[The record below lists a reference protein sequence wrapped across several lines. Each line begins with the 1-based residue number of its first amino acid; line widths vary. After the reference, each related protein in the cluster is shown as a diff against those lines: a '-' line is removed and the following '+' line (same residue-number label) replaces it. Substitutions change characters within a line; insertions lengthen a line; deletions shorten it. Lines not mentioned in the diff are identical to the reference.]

1 MYLCRQKE
9 REIMRKSHKEE
20 LFSATFRLFIL
31 HGYDGVSFSD
41 IEKATGMSRGAIF
54 HYVNTKQELF
64 RQVVEMF
71 VIDKQSIDMKIKYG
85 KDPSL
90 REFISAY
97 AQGVKRTMKEVR
109 QIIGE
114 DVSMAAGSRA
124 YLNIIQQS
132 RAYLNIIQQVATLLP
147 DIFMLYQQCM
157 DREQQVWQ
165 QVITR
170 AIERKEIQ
178 PEINVEL
185 LAQTF
190 IALFYGRAYRDSLSN
205 GLDADLLKH
214 QMLQLYEIIVLK

>member
-1 MYLCRQKE
+1 
-9 REIMRKSHKEE
+9 
-20 LFSATFRLFIL
+20 
-31 HGYDGVSFSD
+31 
-41 IEKATGMSRGAIF
+41 MSRGAIF
-54 HYVNTKQELF
+54 HYVDTKQDLF

-71 VIDKQSIDMKIKYG
+71 VIDKQSIDMKIRYG
-85 KDPSL
+85 KDTSL
-90 REFISAY
+90 RDFIGAY
-97 AQGVKRTMKEVR
+97 AQGVNMKEVR

-124 YLNIIQQS
+124 YLNIIQQ
-132 RAYLNIIQQVATLLP
+132 VATLVP
-147 DIFMLYQQCM
+147 DLFKLYQQCM

-178 PEINVEL
+178 PEIDVEL

-205 GLDADLLKH
+205 GLDADLLKR
-214 QMLQLYEIIVLK
+214 QMLQLYEVIAFK

>member
-9 REIMRKSHKEE
+9 RVIMRKSHKEE
-20 LFSATFRLFIL
+20 LFSAAFRLFIL

-54 HYVNTKQELF
+54 HYVDTKQDLF
-64 RQVVEMF
+64 RH
-71 VIDKQSIDMKIKYG
+71 D
-85 KDPSL
+85 
-90 REFISAY
+90 FIGAY

-124 YLNIIQQS
+124 YLNIIQQ
-132 RAYLNIIQQVATLLP
+132 VATLLP
-147 DIFMLYQQCM
+147 DLFKLYQQCM

-165 QVITR
+165 QVITS

-178 PEINVEL
+178 PEIDAEL

-190 IALFYGRAYRDSLSN
+190 ISLFYGRAYRDSLSN
-205 GLDADLLKH
+205 GLDADLLKR
-214 QMLQLYEIIVLK
+214 QMLQLYEIIALK

>member
-20 LFSATFRLFIL
+20 LFSAAFRLFIL

-124 YLNIIQQS
+124 YLNIIQQ
-132 RAYLNIIQQVATLLP
+132 VATLVP
-147 DIFMLYQQCM
+147 DLFRLYQQCM

-178 PEINVEL
+178 PEIDVEL

-205 GLDADLLKH
+205 GLDADLLKR
-214 QMLQLYEIIVLK
+214 QMLQLYEVIVFK

>member
-1 MYLCRQKE
+1 
-9 REIMRKSHKEE
+9 MRKSHKEE
-20 LFSATFRLFIL
+20 LFSAAFRLFIL
-31 HGYDGVSFSD
+31 YGYDGVSFSD

-54 HYVNTKQELF
+54 HYVDTKQELF
-64 RQVVEMF
+64 RQVIEMF

-90 REFISAY
+90 RDFIGAY

-124 YLNIIQQS
+124 YLNIIQQ
-132 RAYLNIIQQVATLLP
+132 
-147 DIFMLYQQCM
+147 
-157 DREQQVWQ
+157 EQQVWQ

-178 PEINVEL
+178 PEIDAEL

-205 GLDADLLKH
+205 GLDADLLKR
-214 QMLQLYEIIVLK
+214 QMLQLYEVIALK

>member
-1 MYLCRQKE
+1 
-9 REIMRKSHKEE
+9 MRKSHKEE
-20 LFSATFRLFIL
+20 LFSAAFRLFIL

-54 HYVNTKQELF
+54 HYVDTKQELF
-64 RQVVEMF
+64 RQVIEMF

-90 REFISAY
+90 HDFIGAY
-97 AQGVKRTMKEVR
+97 VQGVRTMKEVR

-114 DVSMAAGSRA
+114 DVSMAAG
-124 YLNIIQQS
+124 S

>member
-1 MYLCRQKE
+1 
-9 REIMRKSHKEE
+9 MRKSHKEE
-20 LFSATFRLFIL
+20 LFSAAFRLFIL

-54 HYVNTKQELF
+54 HYVDTKQDLF

-85 KDPSL
+85 KDTSL
-90 REFISAY
+90 RDFI
-97 AQGVKRTMKEVR
+97 GMKEVR

-124 YLNIIQQS
+124 YLNIIQQ
-132 RAYLNIIQQVATLLP
+132 VATLVP
-147 DIFMLYQQCM
+147 DLFKLYQQCM

-170 AIERKEIQ
+170 AKERKEIQ
-178 PEINVEL
+178 PEIDVEL

-205 GLDADLLKH
+205 GLDADLLKR
-214 QMLQLYEIIVLK
+214 QMLQLYEVIALK

>member
-20 LFSATFRLFIL
+20 LFSAAFRLFIL

-54 HYVNTKQELF
+54 HYVDTKQDLF

-90 REFISAY
+90 HDFIGAY
-97 AQGVKRTMKEVR
+97 AQGVKRTMKDVR

-124 YLNIIQQS
+124 YLNIIQQ
-132 RAYLNIIQQVATLLP
+132 VATLVP
-147 DIFMLYQQCM
+147 DLFKLYQQCM

-178 PEINVEL
+178 PEIDAEL

-190 IALFYGRAYRDSLSN
+190 ISLFYGRAYRDSLSN
-205 GLDADLLKH
+205 GLDADLLKR
-214 QMLQLYEIIVLK
+214 QMLQLYEVIALK

>member
-1 MYLCRQKE
+1 
-9 REIMRKSHKEE
+9 MRKSHKEE
-20 LFSATFRLFIL
+20 LFSAAFRLFIL

-54 HYVNTKQELF
+54 HYVDTKQELF
-64 RQVVEMF
+64 RQVIEMF

-90 REFISAY
+90 HDFIDAY

-124 YLNIIQQS
+124 YLNIIQQ
-132 RAYLNIIQQVATLLP
+132 
-147 DIFMLYQQCM
+147 
-157 DREQQVWQ
+157 
-165 QVITR
+165 
-170 AIERKEIQ
+170 ERKEIQ
-178 PEINVEL
+178 SEIDVEL

>member
-9 REIMRKSHKEE
+9 RVIMRKSHKEE
-20 LFSATFRLFIL
+20 LFSAAFRLFIL

-54 HYVNTKQELF
+54 HYVDTKQDLF

-90 REFISAY
+90 RDFIGAY

-124 YLNIIQQS
+124 YLNIIQQ
-132 RAYLNIIQQVATLLP
+132 VATLVP
-147 DIFMLYQQCM
+147 
-157 DREQQVWQ
+157 
-165 QVITR
+165 
-170 AIERKEIQ
+170 
-178 PEINVEL
+178 
-185 LAQTF
+185 
-190 IALFYGRAYRDSLSN
+190 
-205 GLDADLLKH
+205 DLLSSTNSVWIESNRCGNRS
-214 QMLQLYEIIVLK
+214 LPVR

>member
-1 MYLCRQKE
+1 
-9 REIMRKSHKEE
+9 MRKSHKEE
-20 LFSATFRLFIL
+20 LFSAAFRLFIL

-54 HYVNTKQELF
+54 HYVDTKQDLF

-71 VIDKQSIDMKIKYG
+71 VIDKQSIDMKI
-85 KDPSL
+85 
-90 REFISAY
+90 R
-97 AQGVKRTMKEVR
+97 QGVKRTMKEVR

-124 YLNIIQQS
+124 YLNIIQQ
-132 RAYLNIIQQVATLLP
+132 VATLVP
-147 DIFMLYQQCM
+147 DLFKLYQQCM

-178 PEINVEL
+178 PEIDVEL

-205 GLDADLLKH
+205 GLDADLLKR
-214 QMLQLYEIIVLK
+214 QMLQLYEVIALK